1 MSIEER
7 RGEASK
13 GRDVAERR
21 KSCWRVVVSVL
32 RRSEWESRLT
42 AVEQGVAWLI
52 KNRMTRT
59 LVLQQRG
66 VFGA

>member
-1 MSIEER
+1 MQGTR
-7 RGEASK
+7 RGGEAEILLES
-13 GRDVAERR
+13 
-21 KSCWRVVVSVL
+21 RVVRVL